1 MLDLVFKNIL
11 ARKTRS
17 LLCILAVMVSV
28 YLNGSTQT
36 MNNWMYTTMTAEL
49 ARYMGRI
56 YVQQG
61 GSSYPPFDSTIS
73 EMLAQEILARGD
85 LNVEQSTPLIF
96 IRLARAMMPFMPAQA
111 MVIGVTPG
119 KESALWGHLE
129 AADGVNE
136 FASDE
141 RGDVAIL
148 GDQAAGYFD
157 ARVGDLI
164 HINNTEV
171 RVIGILKKSS
181 MGRGSVDIA
190 AVLPLASAQRIFAR
204 EGTVSAVFI
213 SARDVN
219 AVPAM
224 ADALKRDYPLLQVV
238 TQDDLLKDAQAV
250 LRMPMLY
257 MSVMSLTAFIVALA
271 VIMSTM
277 VMAVF
282 ERTREIGTLR
292 AMGADARTI
301 LATIF
306 AEIVILTLI
315 GGIPGALLTLPMAA
329 LMNTILPGPV
339 QLAQIVL
346 LAVLAGALG
355 GLYPAWRAARVNPL
369 EALRYE

>member
-1 MLDLVFKNIL
+1 MLDLAFKNIL

-129 AADGVNE
+129 AADGVNG

-148 GDQAAGYFD
+148 GDKAAGYFD

-181 MGRGSVDIA
+181 MGSVDIA

-346 LAVLAGALG
+346 LAVWAGALG
-355 GLYPAWRAARVNPL
+355 GLYPAWRAARVDPL
-369 EALRYE
+369 QALRYE

>member
-1 MLDLVFKNIL
+1 
-11 ARKTRS
+11 
-17 LLCILAVMVSV
+17 
-28 YLNGSTQT
+28 
-36 MNNWMYTTMTAEL
+36 
-49 ARYMGRI
+49 
-56 YVQQG
+56 
-61 GSSYPPFDSTIS
+61 
-73 EMLAQEILARGD
+73 
-85 LNVEQSTPLIF
+85 
-96 IRLARAMMPFMPAQA
+96 
-111 MVIGVTPG
+111 
-119 KESALWGHLE
+119 
-129 AADGVNE
+129 
-136 FASDE
+136 
-141 RGDVAIL
+141 
-148 GDQAAGYFD
+148 
-157 ARVGDLI
+157 
-164 HINNTEV
+164 
-171 RVIGILKKSS
+171 
-181 MGRGSVDIA
+181 
-190 AVLPLASAQRIFAR
+190 
-204 EGTVSAVFI
+204 VFI

-224 ADALKRDYPLLQVV
+224 ADALKRDCPLLQVV